1 MAVAVQRLREQ
12 IDNLF
17 ELDKRLQADT
27 EFIGDFPLCRLLLL
41 NDVNYPW
48 VILVPRR
55 VGMTEVYQ
63 LNKDDRQQLLHE
75 SCVLASAMQV
85 LFTPDKLNIAT
96 IGNMVSQLHMHHVAR
111 YVEDLA
117 WPSPVWGANPAS
129 PYSSDALASTMS
141 KVRQQPAIAQLLIDN
156 P

>member
-1 MAVAVQRLREQ
+1 M
-12 IDNLF
+12 F

-41 NDVNYPW
+41 NDANYPW

-85 LFTPDKLNIAT
+85 LFAPDKLNVAT

-117 WPSPVWGANPAS
+117 WPGPVWGANPAS
-129 PYSSDALASTMS
+129 PYSGDALVSTLS
-141 KVRQQPAIAQLLIDN
+141 RVRQQPAIAQLLIDS
-156 P
+156 PRDEL